1 MVLTARRINHL
12 NQLKQKIIEN
22 GGKAEVEA
30 MDVMDATSVSL
41 AVEGALKKC
50 GRIDT
55 LINNAGACAD
65 SLLRQFTFA

>member
-1 MVLTARRINHL
+1 MVLTARRLDNL
-12 NQLKQKIIEN
+12 NQLKEKILAN

-30 MDVMDATSVSL
+30 MDVMDASSVAH

-55 LINNAGACAD
+55 LINNAGA
-65 SLLRQFTFA
+65 FPKF